1 MSVEQRLTD
10 LGLSLPTPAAPAANY
25 VPYVIS
31 GNLLVIAGQLPLGP
45 EGIAMHGKVGDT
57 ITTEQ
62 ATEAAR
68 LCALN
73 LIAQMK
79 AATGDLERVVR
90 VVRLGGFVNCVDT
103 YADQPKVV
111 NGASDLMVEVFG
123 EKGKHARTAVGT
135 NSLPFNVPVEIDAMV
150 EIA

>member
-1 MSVEQRLTD
+1 MSVEQRLRD

-45 EGIAMHGKVGDT
+45 EGIALHGKVGDT
-57 ITTEQ
+57 VTTEQ

-79 AATGDLERVVR
+79 AAVGDLERVVR

-103 YADQPKVV
+103 YVDQPKVV
-111 NGASDLMVEVFG
+111 NGASDLMVAVFG
-123 EKGKHARTAVGT
+123 DKGKHARTAVGT
-135 NSLPFNVPVEIDAMV
+135 NSLPFNVPVEVDAMV

>member
-1 MSVEQRLTD
+1 MSVEQRLRD

-45 EGIAMHGKVGDT
+45 EGIALHGKVGDT
-57 ITTEQ
+57 VTTEQ

-79 AATGDLERVVR
+79 AAVGDLERVVR

-103 YADQPKVV
+103 YVDQPKVV

-123 EKGKHARTAVGT
+123 DKGKHARTAVGT
-135 NSLPFNVPVEIDAMV
+135 NSLPFNVPVEVDAMV

>member
-1 MSVEQRLTD
+1 MSVEQRLRD
-10 LGLSLPTPAAPAANY
+10 LGLNLPTPAAPAANY

-45 EGIAMHGKVGDT
+45 DGIALHGKVGDT
-57 ITTEQ
+57 VTTEQ

-79 AATGDLERVVR
+79 AAVGDLERVVR

-103 YADQPKVV
+103 YVDQPKVV

-123 EKGKHARTAVGT
+123 DKGKHARTAVGT
-135 NSLPFNVPVEIDAMV
+135 NSLPFNVPVEVDAMV

>member
-1 MSVEQRLTD
+1 MSVEQRLQE
-10 LGLSLPTPAAPAANY
+10 LGLTLPTPAAPAANY

-45 EGIAMHGKVGDT
+45 DGIAVHGKVGDT
-57 ITTEQ
+57 VTTEQ

-79 AATGDLERVVR
+79 AALGDLNRVAR
-90 VVRLGGFVNCVDT
+90 VVRLGGFVNCTDT
-103 YADQPKVV
+103 YTDQPKVV
-111 NGASDLMVEVFG
+111 NGASDLMVAVFG
-123 EKGKHARTAVGT
+123 DKGKHARTAVGT

>member
-1 MSVEQRLTD
+1 MSVEQRLRD
-10 LGLSLPTPAAPAANY
+10 LGLTLPTPAAPAANY
-25 VPYVIS
+25 VPFVIS

-45 EGIAMHGKVGDT
+45 EGIAVHGKVGDT
-57 ITTEQ
+57 VSTEQ

-103 YADQPKVV
+103 YVDQPKGV

-123 EKGKHARTAVGT
+123 DKGKHARTAVGT

>member
-1 MSVEQRLTD
+1 MSVEQRLRD
-10 LGLSLPTPAAPAANY
+10 LGLTLPTPAAPAANY
-25 VPYVIS
+25 VPFVIS

-45 EGIAMHGKVGDT
+45 EGIAVHGKVGDT
-57 ITTEQ
+57 VSTEQ

-123 EKGKHARTAVGT
+123 DKGKHARTAVGT

>member
-45 EGIAMHGKVGDT
+45 DGIAMHGKVGDT

>member
-1 MSVEQRLTD
+1 MSVEQRLRD

-45 EGIAMHGKVGDT
+45 DGIVVHGKVGDT
-57 ITTEQ
+57 VSTEQ

-79 AATGDLERVVR
+79 AAVGDLERVVR
-90 VVRLGGFVNCVDT
+90 VVRLGGFVNCTDT

-111 NGASDLMVEVFG
+111 NGASDLMVQVFG
-123 EKGKHARTAVGT
+123 DKGKHARTAVGT
-135 NSLPFNVPVEIDAMV
+135 NSLPFNVPVEVDAMV

>member
-1 MSVEQRLTD
+1 MSIADRLTE
-10 LGLSLPTPAAPAANY
+10 LGLALPPVAAPVAAY
-25 VPYVIS
+25 VPAVIS
-31 GNLLVIAGQLPLGP
+31 GNHVYTSGQLPMRDGAL
-45 EGIAMHGKVGDT
+45 IKTGKVGADVT
-57 ITTEQ
+57 GE
-62 ATEAAR
+62 EAYECAR

-79 AATGDLERVVR
+79 AAVGDLERVVR

-123 EKGKHARTAVGT
+123 DKGKHARTAVGT
-135 NSLPFNVPVEIDAMV
+135 NSLPFNVPVEVDAMV

>member
-1 MSVEQRLTD
+1 MSVEQRLRD

-45 EGIAMHGKVGDT
+45 EGIAVHGKVGET
-57 ITTEQ
+57 VTTEQ

-79 AATGDLERVVR
+79 AAVGDLERVVR

-123 EKGKHARTAVGT
+123 DKGKHARTAVGT
-135 NSLPFNVPVEIDAMV
+135 NSLPFNVPVEVDAMV

>member
-90 VVRLGGFVNCVDT
+90 VLRLGGFVNCVDT